1 MRKLSAA
8 DAQRRLNA
16 TPVMAVAVE
25 GTVIRGGSDMAVFLI
40 LFIVTFGGVVLMF
53 AMALIEHIWTMPPD
67 EMRRLYDR
75 GNRKPLRLKR
85 KTYNF

>member
-1 MRKLSAA
+1 
-8 DAQRRLNA
+8 
-16 TPVMAVAVE
+16 
-25 GTVIRGGSDMAVFLI
+25 MAVFLI

-53 AMALIEHIWTMPPD
+53 AMALIEHIWRMPPD

>member
-1 MRKLSAA
+1 
-8 DAQRRLNA
+8 
-16 TPVMAVAVE
+16 
-25 GTVIRGGSDMAVFLI
+25 MAVFLI
-40 LFIVTFGGVVLMF
+40 LFSVTFGGVVLMF

-85 KTYNF
+85 KTYNA